1 MEKEQGG
8 LSVKNISDLV
18 LKDIYSI
25 YKTKNLTK
33 EQIQKQEV
41 TEWENFEKYTNL
53 SENQLN
59 TKMFMPKMM
68 LWLLL
73 LQNGRKYIL
82 FRINVC
88 FFGCR
93 NW

>member
-18 LKDIYSI
+18 LKDIYDI

-41 TEWENFEKYTNL
+41 TEK
-53 SENQLN
+53 
-59 TKMFMPKMM
+59 
-68 LWLLL
+68 
-73 LQNGRKYIL
+73 
-82 FRINVC
+82 
-88 FFGCR
+88 
-93 NW
+93 

>member
-18 LKDIYSI
+18 LKDIYGI

-41 TEWENFEKYTNL
+41 TERQNFEKYTNL

-68 LWLLL
+68 L
-73 LQNGRKYIL
+73 
-82 FRINVC
+82 
-88 FFGCR
+88 
-93 NW
+93 